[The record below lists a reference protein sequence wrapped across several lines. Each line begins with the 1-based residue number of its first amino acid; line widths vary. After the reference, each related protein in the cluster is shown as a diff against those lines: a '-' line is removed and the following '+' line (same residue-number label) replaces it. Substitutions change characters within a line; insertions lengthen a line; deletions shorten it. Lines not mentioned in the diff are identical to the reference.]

1 MKLLHEIIN
10 DLKKHSVQRYLNEA
24 SELTQKLEEFFLAVT
39 DTPPKLEGSRILLL
53 MFGTPRS
60 LYAALYAL
68 RLAQK
73 FKADMY
79 ILHKGILAPIVLEE
93 AVELQVNIPF
103 THTIDIIQLD
113 EIEQIVKEKDIDL
126 IVASGGIPN
135 AQQLLIHLSVPI
147 LFTRHSRIP
156 RDNNNP

>member
-1 MKLLHEIIN
+1 M
-10 DLKKHSVQRYLNEA
+10 
-24 SELTQKLEEFFLAVT
+24 VT

-53 MFGTPRS
+53 MFGTTRS
-60 LYAALYAL
+60 LYASLYAL

-79 ILHKGILAPIVLEE
+79 ILHKGVLAPLVLEE
-93 AVELQVNIPF
+93 AVELQVSVSF
-103 THTIDIIQLD
+103 TRKIDIIRVED
-113 EIEQIVKEKDIDL
+113 IEQIVKEKAIDL
-126 IVASGGIPN
+126 IVTPGGIPN

-156 RDNNNP
+156 RDDNKP